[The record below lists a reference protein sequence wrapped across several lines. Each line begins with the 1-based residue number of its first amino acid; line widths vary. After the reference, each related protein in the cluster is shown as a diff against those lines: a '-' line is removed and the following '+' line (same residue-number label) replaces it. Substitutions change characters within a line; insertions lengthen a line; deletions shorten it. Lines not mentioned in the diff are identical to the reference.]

1 MMTENNKI
9 RPLVT
14 MITAALL
21 SSSCS
26 LVGPDYVK
34 PEAEVEPKWINQSSP
49 EISKRTAE
57 LSTWWKVFK
66 DPVLDKLITEARQQ
80 NLSLQVAGTRILEAR
95 AQLGIATSAEY
106 PQLQQVN
113 GDLSQQQ
120 ISAFAPNTSSIMD
133 RSFASTGIGF
143 DMGWELD
150 IWGKFRRGVQSSV
163 ANLEASV
170 AGYDDVLVSLTA
182 EAARAYVLIRTTEAR
197 IQVARDN
204 VKIQERTLEIAKALF
219 DGGLINELDY
229 LQAESLLNNT
239 RATIP
244 LWRLRCGKR
253 KMV

>member
-66 DPVLDKLITEARQQ
+66 DPVLDKLVTEARQQ

-120 ISAFAPNTSSIMD
+120 FSAFAPNTSSISWIAPMPVQG
-133 RSFASTGIGF
+133 SA
-143 DMGWELD
+143 L
-150 IWGKFRRGVQSSV
+150 IWDGSWISGENSGV
-163 ANLEASV
+163 ACN
-170 AGYDDVLVSLTA
+170 
-182 EAARAYVLIRTTEAR
+182 RAWLI
-197 IQVARDN
+197 
-204 VKIQERTLEIAKALF
+204 
-219 DGGLINELDY
+219 
-229 LQAESLLNNT
+229 
-239 RATIP
+239 
-244 LWRLRCGKR
+244 WRLQLPVMMTYWSR
-253 KMV
+253 

>member
-1 MMTENNKI
+1 MTENNKI

-14 MITAALL
+14 MMTAALL

-49 EISKRTAE
+49 EISQRTAE

-66 DPVLDKLITEARQQ
+66 DPVLDKLVTEARSQ

-95 AQLGIATSAEY
+95 AQLGIATSAEF

-120 ISAFAPNTSSIMD
+120 ISAFAPNTSDFMD
-133 RSFASTGIGF
+133 RSYASTGIGF

-163 ANLEASV
+163 ANLQASV

-182 EAARAYVLIRTTEAR
+182 EVARTYVLIRT
-197 IQVARDN
+197 
-204 VKIQERTLEIAKALF
+204 
-219 DGGLINELDY
+219 
-229 LQAESLLNNT
+229 S
-239 RATIP
+239 
-244 LWRLRCGKR
+244 
-253 KMV
+253 

>member
-1 MMTENNKI
+1 MMTENNKL

-14 MITAALL
+14 MMTAALL
-21 SSSCS
+21 SSSCT

-49 EISKRTAE
+49 EISQRTAE
-57 LSTWWKVFK
+57 LSTWWKVFRI
-66 DPVLDKLITEARQQ
+66 PCWISLSLRPAQQ

-120 ISAFAPNTSSIMD
+120 FGAFAPNTSDFMD

-150 IWGKFRRGVQSSV
+150 IWGNSGVACNRAWQICR
-163 ANLEASV
+163 LQW
-170 AGYDDVLVSLTA
+170 LVMMTYWS
-182 EAARAYVLIRTTEAR
+182 R
-197 IQVARDN
+197 
-204 VKIQERTLEIAKALF
+204 
-219 DGGLINELDY
+219 
-229 LQAESLLNNT
+229 
-239 RATIP
+239 
-244 LWRLRCGKR
+244 
-253 KMV
+253 